1 MPTINSLSNM
11 LANMAAN
18 QLRNVYDPKKHEGF
32 VVKVGAQSSLEGVVG
47 GTLEQSDYEEFTSIV
62 KDVNV
67 MDASYR
73 DMSNVYRK
81 LVDANLVRDDQ
92 VLVTFFGSV
101 EFDGAGRQIN
111 DTTKY
116 NQLEFQRRQLPLY
129 SSPGNDSTRDQALST
144 FKLVAAIANASEVTG
159 TTVAKESISEQDRQY
174 EVSGVVSYQS
184 QFSELAQRLAKGERL
199 QESDVPD
206 SAEVDIV
213 ALIKQLE
220 LMAQAKRA
228 AESSESGLLQADSSE
243 PKAG

>member
-1 MPTINSLSNM
+1 MSSINSLTSM
-11 LANMAAN
+11 LNNITAN
-18 QLRNVYDPKKHEGF
+18 QLRSVFDSKKHEGF
-32 VVKVGAQSSLEGVVG
+32 SVSAGVQSSSEGVVG
-47 GTLEQSDYEEFTSIV
+47 GTLEQPDYEKFMNIV
-62 KDVNV
+62 KGVNV
-67 MDASYR
+67 LDASYR

-81 LVDANLVRDDQ
+81 LVDANLVSPDQ

-101 EFDGAGRQIN
+101 EFDGAGNQIN

-129 SSPGNDSTRDQALST
+129 SSPGNDSTRNQALST

-159 TTVAKESISEQDRQY
+159 STVAKESISEQDRQY
-174 EVSGVVSYQS
+174 EISDAVRYQS

-206 SAEVDIV
+206 NEDVDIV

-228 AESSESGLLQADSSE
+228 AESSEADPLQAGQSDQ
-243 PKAG
+243 